1 MIHNRV
7 RCRATVLPV
16 ATCGRDT
23 WSSILREESKV
34 EYAGNRSAEE
44 DIWTNRWR
52 RSINTLFRLENM
64 KKVGLLEDPGVN
76 GWAVLTF

>member
-1 MIHNRV
+1 
-7 RCRATVLPV
+7 
-16 ATCGRDT
+16 
-23 WSSILREESKV
+23 LREESKV